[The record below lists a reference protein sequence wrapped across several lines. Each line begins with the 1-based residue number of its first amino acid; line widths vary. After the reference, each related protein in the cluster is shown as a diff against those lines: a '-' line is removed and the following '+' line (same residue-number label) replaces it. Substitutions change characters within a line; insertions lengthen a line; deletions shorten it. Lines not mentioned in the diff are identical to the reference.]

1 MSKIKY
7 KEFTKE
13 EENIYDNAIT
23 DIRDNIKKGMK
34 FEDACNAVKVDD
46 DDLKLIILEDFLKIT
61 VAELHYTH
69 RKTIDEIAKELDIPV
84 QSVALTH
91 KRMLDDIMNTQ
102 KGNLCLD
109 APEKLV
115 LPKVKGNA

>member
-13 EENIYDNAIT
+13 EENVYDNAIT

-46 DDLKLIILEDFLKIT
+46 DDLKLIILEDFLKIK

-109 APEKLV
+109 DPEKLGF
-115 LPKVKGNA
+115 PKVKGNA

>member
-23 DIRDNIKKGMK
+23 EIRDNIKKGMK
-34 FEDACNAVKVDD
+34 FEDACSSVNVED

-61 VAELHYTH
+61 IADMHYTH
-69 RKTIDEIAKELDIPV
+69 RKTIDEIAEELDIPV

-102 KGNLCLD
+102 KGNLELD
-109 APEKLV
+109 DPETLGF
-115 LPKVKGNA
+115 PKPKGNA